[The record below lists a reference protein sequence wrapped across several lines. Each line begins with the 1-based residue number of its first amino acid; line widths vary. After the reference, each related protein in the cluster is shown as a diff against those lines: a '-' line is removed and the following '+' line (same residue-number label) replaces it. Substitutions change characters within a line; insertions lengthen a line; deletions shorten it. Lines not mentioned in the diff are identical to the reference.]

1 MKLDVKKIAKN
12 IGVFIIVYAVIF
24 SFYLSVSISV
34 GTSGFY
40 LHMRRF
46 LLAALVCVLPYY
58 CIRGFKLKNYL
69 PELFLSLLW
78 CIPSPVFLYI
88 SAKAHGASSLS
99 MPYDVA
105 IGAYL
110 FGFLAFTKYI
120 LSRWSE
126 YRFLSALYT
135 GFLFLLAIIPCVN
148 LVYYSIFKSPLGLNG
163 TMAIYQTNVS
173 EAMEYL
179 SSLGIM
185 QICMIVVVIVIALY
199 CVKLNVENLLDMSQH
214 SCSKKKLACLGVM
227 AIAAGYYSFFSLI
240 PRTHIVGLM
249 KATGE
254 YFESVERYGAQHD
267 KIYENLHVIDNNE
280 NDKGTIIMVIGESAT
295 RNYMKAFNEKNDD
308 TTPWLSS
315 VKNSGDFILF
325 PNAYSCAW
333 NTVPALEHALTEA
346 NYYNN
351 KEFNKSVSIVDVAKK
366 SGYKTYWFSNQGR
379 VGVHDTPITMVAET
393 SDVVEF
399 GGDSVYDEGLLT
411 HLKKV
416 NRNEKNFIVLHIMGS
431 HIDYNNRYPK
441 EYQIWTDPDHSGRV
455 ADYKNSLVYTD
466 KFLHD
471 VYEYSKAN
479 LDLKALVYFSDH
491 GTDPNRTRDP
501 DETRFIG
508 LRVPLFV
515 YLSPEYQDNHCK
527 VVLGLKGNKEQFF
540 SNDLVYDLMCGI
552 FDIESENYDESNS
565 LTSTKYKYDK
575 NSVKAALGTKM
586 VKDDPYLQGD

>member
-1 MKLDVKKIAKN
+1 MNFKFKN
-12 IGVFIIVYAVIF
+12 IVKNMGIFILVYAVIF
-24 SFYLSVSISV
+24 GFYLSVSISV

-46 LLAALVCVLPYY
+46 LLAALVSVLPYY
-58 CIRGFKLKNYL
+58 CIKEFKLKNYL

-78 CIPSPVFLYI
+78 CVPSPVFLYI

-110 FGFLAFTKYI
+110 FGFLAFTKHI
-120 LSRWSE
+120 LSKWSD
-126 YRFLSALYT
+126 YKFVSAIYT
-135 GFLFLLAIIPCVN
+135 GFLFLLSTILCVN
-148 LVYYSIFKSPLGLNG
+148 LVYYSIFKRPLGLNG

-173 EAMEYL
+173 EAVEYL
-179 SSLGIM
+179 SSLGLM

-199 CVKLNVENLLDMSQH
+199 CIKLNAENLMDMSQH
-214 SCSKKKLACLGVM
+214 SCSKKKLVCLGVM

-267 KIYENLHVIDNNE
+267 KIFENLHVIANNE

-315 VKNSGDFILF
+315 VKNSSDFILF
-325 PNAYSCAW
+325 PNVYSCAW

-411 HLKKV
+411 HLRKV

-441 EYQIWTDPDHSGRV
+441 KYQIWTDPDHSGRV

-466 KFLHD
+466 KFLQE
-471 VYEYSKAN
+471 VYEYSKKN
-479 LDLKALVYFSDH
+479 LDLKAFVYFSDH

-515 YLSPEYQDNHCK
+515 YLSPEYQDNHRK

-565 LTSTKYKYDK
+565 LTSTKYKFDK
-575 NSVKAALGTKM
+575 NSVKAGLGTKM
-586 VKDDPYLQGD
+586 VKDDPYL

>member
-1 MKLDVKKIAKN
+1 MNFKFKN
-12 IGVFIIVYAVIF
+12 IVKNMGIFILVYAVIF
-24 SFYLSVSISV
+24 GFYLSVSISV

-46 LLAALVCVLPYY
+46 LLAALVSVLPYY
-58 CIRGFKLKNYL
+58 CIKEFKLKNYL

-78 CIPSPVFLYI
+78 CVPSPVFLYI

-110 FGFLAFTKYI
+110 FGFLAFTKHI
-120 LSRWSE
+120 LSKWSE
-126 YRFLSALYT
+126 YKFVSAIYT
-135 GFLFLLAIIPCVN
+135 GFLFLLSTIPCVN

-173 EAMEYL
+173 EAVEYL
-179 SSLGIM
+179 SSLGLM

-199 CVKLNVENLLDMSQH
+199 CIKLNAENLMDMSQH
-214 SCSKKKLACLGVM
+214 SCSKKKLVCLGVM

-267 KIYENLHVIDNNE
+267 KIFENLHVIANNE

-315 VKNSGDFILF
+315 VKNSSDFILF
-325 PNAYSCAW
+325 PNVYSCAW

-411 HLKKV
+411 HLRKV

-441 EYQIWTDPDHSGRV
+441 KYQIWTDPDHSGRV

-466 KFLHD
+466 KFLQE
-471 VYEYSKAN
+471 VYEYSKTN
-479 LDLKALVYFSDH
+479 LDLKAFVYFSDH

-515 YLSPEYQDNHCK
+515 YLSPEYQDNHRK

-565 LTSTKYKYDK
+565 LTSTKYKFDK
-575 NSVKAALGTKM
+575 NSVKAGLGTKM
-586 VKDDPYLQGD
+586 VKDDPYL

>member
-1 MKLDVKKIAKN
+1 MNFKFKN
-12 IGVFIIVYAVIF
+12 IVKNMGIFILVYAVIF
-24 SFYLSVSISV
+24 GFYLSVSISV

-46 LLAALVCVLPYY
+46 LLAALVSVLPYY
-58 CIRGFKLKNYL
+58 CIKEFKLKNYL

-78 CIPSPVFLYI
+78 CVPSPVFLYI

-110 FGFLAFTKYI
+110 FGFLAFTKHI
-120 LSRWSE
+120 LSKWSD
-126 YRFLSALYT
+126 YKFVSAIYT
-135 GFLFLLAIIPCVN
+135 GFLFLLSTIPCVN
-148 LVYYSIFKSPLGLNG
+148 LVYYSIFKRPLGLNG

-173 EAMEYL
+173 EAVEYL
-179 SSLGIM
+179 SSLGLM

-199 CVKLNVENLLDMSQH
+199 CIKLNAENLMDMSQH
-214 SCSKKKLACLGVM
+214 SCSKKKLVCLGVM

-267 KIYENLHVIDNNE
+267 KIFENLHVIANNE

-315 VKNSGDFILF
+315 VKNSSDFILF
-325 PNAYSCAW
+325 PNVYSCAW

-411 HLKKV
+411 HLRKV

-441 EYQIWTDPDHSGRV
+441 KYQIWTDPDHSGRV

-466 KFLHD
+466 KFLQE
-471 VYEYSKAN
+471 VYEYSKKN
-479 LDLKALVYFSDH
+479 LDLKAFVYFSDH

-515 YLSPEYQDNHCK
+515 YLSPEYQDNHRK

-565 LTSTKYKYDK
+565 LTSTKYKFDK
-575 NSVKAALGTKM
+575 NSVKAGLGTKM
-586 VKDDPYLQGD
+586 VKDDPYL

>member
-1 MKLDVKKIAKN
+1 MNCKFENIVKNVGIFFL
-12 IGVFIIVYAVIF
+12 IYAVIF
-24 SFYLSVSISV
+24 GFYLSVSISV

-46 LLAALVCVLPYY
+46 LLAALVSVLPYY
-58 CIRGFKLKNYL
+58 CIKGFKLKNYL

-78 CIPSPVFLYI
+78 CVPTPVFLYI

-110 FGFLAFTKYI
+110 FGFLAFTKHI
-120 LSRWSE
+120 LSKWSE
-126 YRFLSALYT
+126 YKFVSAIYT
-135 GFLFLLAIIPCVN
+135 GFLFLLSIIPCVN

-179 SSLGIM
+179 SSLGLM
-185 QICMIVVVIVIALY
+185 QICMMAVFIAIALY
-199 CVKLNVENLLDMSQH
+199 CAKLNAENLLDMGQH
-214 SCSKKKLACLGVM
+214 GYSKKKLVCLGVM

-267 KIYENLHVIDNNE
+267 KIFENLHVIANNE

-295 RNYMKAFNEKNDD
+295 RNYMKAFDEKNDD

-346 NYYNN
+346 NYYNR
-351 KEFNKSVSIVDVAKK
+351 KEFNSSVSIVDIAKK

-441 EYQIWTDPDHSGRV
+441 KYQIWTDPDHSGRV

-479 LDLKALVYFSDH
+479 LDLKAFVYFSDH

-515 YLSPEYQDNHCK
+515 YLSPEYQDNHRK

-565 LTSTKYKYDK
+565 LTSTKYKFDK
-575 NSVKAALGTKM
+575 NSVKAGLGTKM

>member
-1 MKLDVKKIAKN
+1 MNFKFKN
-12 IGVFIIVYAVIF
+12 IVKNMGIFILVYAVIF
-24 SFYLSVSISV
+24 GFYLSVSISV

-46 LLAALVCVLPYY
+46 LLAALVSVLPYY
-58 CIRGFKLKNYL
+58 CIKEFKLKNYL

-78 CIPSPVFLYI
+78 CVPSPVFLYI

-110 FGFLAFTKYI
+110 FGFLAFTKHI
-120 LSRWSE
+120 LSKWSD
-126 YRFLSALYT
+126 YKFVSAIYT
-135 GFLFLLAIIPCVN
+135 GFLFLLSTIPCVN
-148 LVYYSIFKSPLGLNG
+148 LVYYSIFKRPLGLNG

-173 EAMEYL
+173 EAVEYL
-179 SSLGIM
+179 SSLGLM

-199 CVKLNVENLLDMSQH
+199 CIKLNAENLMDMSQH
-214 SCSKKKLACLGVM
+214 SCSKKKLVCLGVM

-267 KIYENLHVIDNNE
+267 KIFENLHVIANNE

-315 VKNSGDFILF
+315 VKNSSDFILF
-325 PNAYSCAW
+325 PNVYSCAW

-411 HLKKV
+411 HLRKV

-441 EYQIWTDPDHSGRV
+441 KYQIWTDPDHSGRV

-466 KFLHD
+466 KFLQE
-471 VYEYSKAN
+471 VYEYSKKN
-479 LDLKALVYFSDH
+479 LDLKAFVYFSDH

-515 YLSPEYQDNHCK
+515 YLSPEYQDNHRK
-527 VVLGLKGNKEQFF
+527 VVLGLKGNKKQFF

-565 LTSTKYKYDK
+565 LTSTKYKFDK
-575 NSVKAALGTKM
+575 NSVKAGLGTKM
-586 VKDDPYLQGD
+586 VKDDPYL